1 MAFTVEQSRVIAVA
15 VEDAFDGTLPLPLL
29 QLFRH
34 WYGPIPPIKEV
45 LGQTGAWEAV
55 GQTRLVRLTGGGSMR
70 EELTSVDPPRSFGY
84 WLTEIKG
91 PLAPLVQLVE
101 GRWQFTPTAA
111 GTTVTWRWVIH
122 PRSAPAAVA
131 MPVLGR
137 LWKGYARRALAQL
150 ATLLEG

>member
-1 MAFTVEQSRVIAVA
+1 MAYAVEQSRVIAVD
-15 VEDAFDGTLPLPLL
+15 VREAFDRTLSQPLP

-55 GQTRLVRLTGGGSMR
+55 GQTRVVRLTGGGGMT
-70 EELTSVDPPRSFGY
+70 EELISVDPPRSFGY
-84 WLTEIKG
+84 RLTEVKG
-91 PLAPLVQLVE
+91 PLAPLVRFVE

-122 PRSAPAAVA
+122 PRSALATPA
-131 MPVLGR
+131 MPVFGR
-137 LWKGYARRALAQL
+137 LWKGYARRALAEL
-150 ATLLEG
+150 ATLLGA